1 MTGNRMMVVEYQ
13 IADGAFVASKPR
25 VWASVS
31 PVGNTGFSSYDLAPD
46 GKRFAIFMRP
56 QSTATTEPP
65 RVNLLFNVFE
75 EIRRVS
81 PAK

>member
-13 IADGAFVASKPR
+13 IADGAFVAGKPR
-25 VWASVS
+25 VWATVPS
-31 PVGNTGFSSYDLAPD
+31 VGNTGFSTYDLAPD

-56 QSTATTEPP
+56 QGTGGTEAP
-65 RVNLLFNVFE
+65 RMNLLFNVFE